1 MRIATVVA
9 LGLFAVGALLSWA
22 TDGVIGGTDANTIG
36 TILMIAGGAGLL
48 ALILVAASRNAAAR
62 RGVPEGEP
70 IDEPD
75 ARLTARWPR
84 R

>member
-1 MRIATVVA
+1 MRIATVIA
-9 LGLFAVGALLSWA
+9 LGLFAVGALLTWG
-22 TDGVIGGTDANTIG
+22 TDGVVGGADAVTIG
-36 TILMIAGGAGLL
+36 AVLMIAGGAGLL
-48 ALILVAASRNAAAR
+48 ALLIAAASRNAAAR

-75 ARLTARWPR
+75 DRLAARWSR

>member
-1 MRIATVVA
+1 MRIATVIA
-9 LGLFAVGALLSWA
+9 LGLFAVGALLTWA
-22 TDGVIGGTDANTIG
+22 TGEAIGGVDADTIG
-36 TILMIAGGAGLL
+36 TISMIAGGAGLL

-62 RGVPEGEP
+62 RDVPEGEP

-75 ARLTARWPR
+75 GRLTARWPR

>member
-1 MRIATVVA
+1 MRIATVIA
-9 LGLFAVGALLSWA
+9 LGLFAVGALLTWA
-22 TDGVIGGTDANTIG
+22 TDRVVGGADAETTGV
-36 TILMIAGGAGLL
+36 ILMIAGGAGLL

-62 RGVPEGEP
+62 LGVLEAEP

-75 ARLTARWPR
+75 DRLTAGWPR

>member
-1 MRIATVVA
+1 MRITTVMA
-9 LGLFAVGALLSWA
+9 LGLFAVGAVLTWA
-22 TDGVIGGTDANTIG
+22 TGGVVGGADADAIGA
-36 TILMIAGGAGLL
+36 ILMIAGGAGLL
-48 ALILVAASRNAAAR
+48 ALILVAASRSAAAR

-75 ARLTARWPR
+75 DRLTARWPR

>member
-1 MRIATVVA
+1 MRIATVIA
-9 LGLFAVGALLSWA
+9 LGLFAVGALLTWA
-22 TDGVIGGTDANTIG
+22 TDGVVGGADADAIG

-48 ALILVAASRNAAAR
+48 ALSLVAASRNAAAR
-62 RGVPEGEP
+62 RVVPKGEP

-75 ARLTARWPR
+75 DPLGARWPR